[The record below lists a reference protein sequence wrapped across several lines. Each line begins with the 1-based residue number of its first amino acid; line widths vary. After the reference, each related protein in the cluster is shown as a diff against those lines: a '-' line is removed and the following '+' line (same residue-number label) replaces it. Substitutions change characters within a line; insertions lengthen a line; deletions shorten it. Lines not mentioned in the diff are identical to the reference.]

1 MPGVYR
7 FLLSWRWAAITLVG
21 LLLIPTMI
29 RLGFWQLHRHEARVA
44 RNALIGRNLTAAP
57 VAFDSLSTP
66 GWAVPTG
73 QTWRAVT
80 AVGSYD
86 AAHEFVIRGRT
97 EPGGSSIGY
106 FVVTPLKLADGKGEV
121 LVNRG
126 WVESGSDATSY
137 PTVPAPPSG
146 RVTVTGRLRADET
159 TASSGIRDRGGLPDR
174 QFKLINSGQQ
184 AKATGAPLLGG
195 YLELASSVPA
205 AGATPRCCPS
215 RSTPTSART
224 WRTRCSGGCSPHW
237 SRSGWWCWPAG
248 RRRRSRPSAPR
259 PARTANSSTPEG
271 TRRRGRAGRGRVDGR
286 FGLVHSVGSTALP
299 ARSPPRSDP

>member
-1 MPGVYR
+1 MYR

-205 AGATPRCCPS
+205 AGATPEVLPEPEHS
-215 RSTPTSART
+215 DI
-224 WRTRCSGGCSPHW
+224 GPHMAYAVQ
-237 SRSGWWCWPAG
+237 WWLF
-248 RRRRSRPSAPR
+248 
-259 PARTANSSTPEG
+259 TALVP
-271 TRRRGRAGRGRVDGR
+271 V
-286 FGLVHSVGSTALP
+286 GLVVL
-299 ARSPPRSDP
+299 ARREAKEIAAERAKAGQDGELVDA